1 LLGRMAA
8 RGRLACPRR
17 IRGAREECAGEAVT
31 FRTRLL
37 IAFTLTVV
45 FAVAVV
51 AWAVSATTRRA
62 FEQLDT
68 QRTQALVAQ
77 FQQEFARRGAEIV
90 RRVDG
95 VAESEATQRMALRLN
110 LSDADVSLYVNDAT
124 GISRTHQLDFVEIV
138 GHDGAIIS
146 SAQWPARFGYKNDWV
161 TQTADWKER
170 GAFLRKEE
178 LPDGDALALEAVRT
192 VAIGERKIYIIG
204 GQRLDKNFL
213 ASLVLPVGM
222 RALLYSNFTT
232 AFSPAALTDAS
243 GPFAGADALAPLVE
257 QVRRAPAETTRTL
270 NWSKDPASEET
281 VHAIPLLGPA
291 HELLGILLV
300 ASSRREIVALGNFI
314 RSTALVVAA
323 AGIFLGFLLS
333 WWAASRIT
341 SPVQQLAA
349 GAREVAAG
357 NWHARV
363 EVPAGGE
370 IAELARAFN
379 HMTLQLAKQR
389 EQLVQSE
396 RVAAWREL
404 ARRLAHELKNPLF
417 PLQITVENLQRARER
432 SPHEFDEVFREST
445 NTLLSEL
452 SNLKT
457 IVGRFSDFAKMPAP
471 ELKPVNMNDVV
482 REALRPF
489 YAQFTAVGRPS
500 ITPELYLE
508 ENLPAFEADPDLLHK
523 AVQNLVLN
531 ALDAMPA
538 GGTLTI
544 RTRSAEA
551 GGVLLE
557 VADTGEG
564 LTREECERLFTP
576 YYTTKQ
582 HGTGLGLAIVQ
593 SVVSDHT
600 AKISVESEAGHGTT
614 FRIVFPQRPANV
626 GVTPAAA
633 AREPIAQDA
642 SEIMNAKSEVAGN

>member
-1 LLGRMAA
+1 M
-8 RGRLACPRR
+8 
-17 IRGAREECAGEAVT
+17 T

-37 IAFTLTVV
+37 IAFTLMVV
-45 FAVAVV
+45 FAVTVV

-62 FEQLDT
+62 FEQLDA

-77 FQQEFARRGAEIV
+77 IQQEFARRGAEIV

-95 VAESEATQRMALRLN
+95 VAESESTQRMALRLN
-110 LSDADVSLYVNDAT
+110 LADADVSLYVNDAT
-124 GISRTHQLDFVEIV
+124 GISRTHQLDFVEIIN
-138 GHDGAIIS
+138 HDGSIIS

-161 TQTADWKER
+161 TQPVDWKAR
-170 GAFLRKEE
+170 GAFLKKEE
-178 LPDGDALALEAVRT
+178 LADGFALALTAVRP
-192 VAIGERKIYIIG
+192 VAIGERKIYIVG
-204 GQRLDKNFL
+204 GQRLDKEFL
-213 ASLVLPVGM
+213 ASLVLPQGM
-222 RALLYSNFTT
+222 RAMLYRNLETNFSG
-232 AFSPAALTDAS
+232 ALLTDS
-243 GPFAGADALAPLVE
+243 TGPLPDADKIAPLIE
-257 QVRRAPAETTRTL
+257 QVRRQPHEFEQTVQWTRDAASAE
-270 NWSKDPASEET
+270 S
-281 VHAIPLLGPA
+281 VHAIPLRGPA
-291 HELLGILLV
+291 SDLLGVLLV

-314 RSTALVVAA
+314 RSTALLVAG

-333 WWAASRIT
+333 WWAAARIT

-357 NWHARV
+357 NWQTHV

-379 HMTLQLAKQR
+379 HMTLQLATQR

-432 SPHEFDEVFREST
+432 NPNEFDEVFREST
-445 NTLLSEL
+445 NTLLAEL
-452 SNLKT
+452 ANLKT

-471 ELKPVNMNDVV
+471 DLKTVNMNDVV

-489 YAQFTAVGRPS
+489 YAQFTAVGRPT
-500 ITPELYLE
+500 ITPEMYLD
-508 ENLPAFEADPDLLHK
+508 ENLPAIEADPDLLHK

-531 ALDAMPA
+531 ALDAMPG

-544 RTRSAEA
+544 RTRPGTA
-551 GGVLLE
+551 GGVLFE
-557 VADTGEG
+557 IADTGEG

-600 AKISVESEAGHGTT
+600 AKISVESESGHGTT
-614 FRIVFPQRPANV
+614 FRIEFPARPAHA
-626 GVTPAAA
+626 GLSAPPRAAT
-633 AREPIAQDA
+633 ETISQDA
-642 SEIMNAKSEVAGN
+642 SEILKAKSEVVGD

>member
-1 LLGRMAA
+1 
-8 RGRLACPRR
+8 
-17 IRGAREECAGEAVT
+17 VT

-37 IAFTLTVV
+37 IAFTLMVV

-62 FEQLDT
+62 FEQLDA

-95 VAESEATQRMALRLN
+95 VAETESTQRMALRLN

-138 GHDGAIIS
+138 NHDGAIIS

-161 TQTADWKER
+161 TQEADWKAR

-178 LPDGDALALEAVRT
+178 LPDGFALALVSVRPVAV
-192 VAIGERKIYIIG
+192 GERKIYIIG
-204 GQRLDKNFL
+204 GQRLDKEFL

-222 RALLYSNFTT
+222 RALLYRNLEQS
-232 AFSPAALTDAS
+232 FSAALLTDS
-243 GPFAGADALAPLVE
+243 NGPLPQPAPLAPLIE
-257 QVRRAPAETTRTL
+257 DVRRQPRELVQTIR
-270 NWSKDPASEET
+270 WSRDAASDES

-291 HELLGILLV
+291 GELLGVLLV
-300 ASSRREIVALGNFI
+300 ASSRREIVALGSFI
-314 RSTALVVAA
+314 RSTAFLVAA
-323 AGIFLGFLLS
+323 AGIFVGFLLS
-333 WWAASRIT
+333 WWASARIT

-363 EVPAGGE
+363 DVPVGGE

-379 HMTLQLAKQR
+379 HMTLQLATQR

-432 SPHEFDEVFREST
+432 SAGEFDEVFREST
-445 NTLLSEL
+445 NTLLAEL
-452 SNLKT
+452 SNLKS

-471 ELKPVNMNDVV
+471 DLKSVNMNDVV
-482 REALRPF
+482 RDALRPF

-500 ITPELYLE
+500 ITPEMYLE
-508 ENLPAFEADPDLLHK
+508 EDIPAIEADPELLHR

-544 RTRSAEA
+544 RTRPGTE
-551 GGVLLE
+551 GGVLFE
-557 VADTGEG
+557 IADTGAG

-582 HGTGLGLAIVQ
+582 YGTGLGLAIVQ

-614 FRIVFPQRPANV
+614 FRIEFPSRPSNA
-626 GVTPAAA
+626 GLAAPAH
-633 AREPIAQDA
+633 REPIAQDA
-642 SEIMNAKSEVAGN
+642 SEIMKAKSEVAGS

>member
-1 LLGRMAA
+1 M
-8 RGRLACPRR
+8 
-17 IRGAREECAGEAVT
+17 T

-37 IAFTLTVV
+37 IAFTLMVV

-62 FEQLDT
+62 FEQLDA

-95 VAESEATQRMALRLN
+95 VAETEATQRMALKLN
-110 LSDADVSLYVNDAT
+110 LPDADVSLYVNDAT
-124 GISRTHQLDFVEIV
+124 GISRTHQLDFVELV
-138 GHDGAIIS
+138 NHDGAIIS

-161 TQTADWKER
+161 TQPVDWKAR
-170 GAFLRKEE
+170 GAFLKKEE
-178 LPDGDALALEAVRT
+178 LQDGFALAVVAVRP
-192 VAIGERKIYIIG
+192 VSVGDRKIFIIG
-204 GQRLDKNFL
+204 GQRLDKEFL
-213 ASLVLPVGM
+213 ASLVLPEGM
-222 RALLYSNFTT
+222 RALLYRNFDA
-232 AFSPAALTDAS
+232 AFSPSALTDAN

-257 QVRRAPAETTRTL
+257 QVRRAPTEITQTV
-270 NWSKDPASEET
+270 NWRKEPFQEET
-281 VHAIPLLGPA
+281 MHAIPLLGPA
-291 HELLGILLV
+291 HDLLGVLLV
-300 ASSRREIVALGNFI
+300 GSSRREIIALGTFI
-314 RSTALVVAA
+314 RSTALLVAA
-323 AGIFLGFLLS
+323 GGILLGFLLS
-333 WWAASRIT
+333 WWASARIT

-357 NWHARV
+357 NWQARV
-363 EVPAGGE
+363 DVPAGGE

-379 HMTLQLAKQR
+379 HMTHQLATQR

-417 PLQITVENLQRARER
+417 PLQITVENLQRARN
-432 SPHEFDEVFREST
+432 SGEFDEVFREST
-445 NTLLSEL
+445 NTLLAEL

-471 ELKPVNMNDVV
+471 DLKTVNMNDVV

-508 ENLPAFEADPDLLHK
+508 ENLPSIEADPDLLHK

-538 GGTLTI
+538 GGTLTM
-544 RTRSAEA
+544 RTRPGKE
-551 GGVLLE
+551 GGVLFE
-557 VADTGEG
+557 IADTGAG

-582 HGTGLGLAIVQ
+582 YGTGLGLAIVQ

-600 AKISVESEAGHGTT
+600 AKITVESESGHGTT
-614 FRIVFPQRPANV
+614 FRIEFLRRPANA
-626 GVTPAAA
+626 GLAAPAHAA
-633 AREPIAQDA
+633 TEPILQDA
-642 SEIMNAKSEVAGN
+642 SEIMKAKSEIAGD

>member
-1 LLGRMAA
+1 M
-8 RGRLACPRR
+8 
-17 IRGAREECAGEAVT
+17 T

-37 IAFTLTVV
+37 IAFTLMVV

-62 FEQLDT
+62 FEQLDA

-95 VAESEATQRMALRLN
+95 VAETEATQRMALKLN
-110 LSDADVSLYVNDAT
+110 LPDADVSLYVNDAT
-124 GISRTHQLDFVEIV
+124 GISRTHQLDFVEIDN
-138 GHDGAIIS
+138 HDGAIIS

-161 TQTADWKER
+161 TQPVDWKAR

-178 LPDGDALALEAVRT
+178 LPDGFALALVAVRP
-192 VAIGERKIYIIG
+192 VAVGERRIYIIG
-204 GQRLDKNFL
+204 GQRLDKEFL
-213 ASLVLPVGM
+213 ASLVLPEGM
-222 RALLYSNFTT
+222 RALLYRNLEQNFVG
-232 AFSPAALTDAS
+232 ALLTDAN
-243 GPFAGADALAPLVE
+243 GPLPQSDMVAPLIE
-257 QVRRAPAETTRTL
+257 DVRRLPRDLAGQPRELVQTIQ
-270 NWSKDPASEET
+270 WSRDPASAES

-291 HELLGILLV
+291 RELLGVLLV
-300 ASSRREIVALGNFI
+300 ASSRREIVALGSFI
-314 RSTALVVAA
+314 RSTAFLVAA
-323 AGIFLGFLLS
+323 GGILLGFLLS
-333 WWAASRIT
+333 WWASARIT
-341 SPVQQLAA
+341 SPVQQLVA
-349 GAREVAAG
+349 GAREVASG

-363 EVPAGGE
+363 DVPAGGE

-379 HMTLQLAKQR
+379 HMTLQLATQR

-417 PLQITVENLQRARER
+417 PLQITVENLQRARQH
-432 SPHEFDEVFREST
+432 SPGEFDEVFREST
-445 NTLLSEL
+445 NTLLAEL

-471 ELKPVNMNDVV
+471 DLKTVNMNDVV
-482 REALRPF
+482 RDALRPF
-489 YAQFTAVGRPS
+489 YAQFTALGRPS

-508 ENLPAFEADPDLLHK
+508 EDIPSIEADPDLLHR

-544 RTRSAEA
+544 RTRPGAA
-551 GGVLLE
+551 GGVLFE
-557 VADTGEG
+557 IADTGAG

-582 HGTGLGLAIVQ
+582 YGTGLGLAIVQ

-600 AKISVESEAGHGTT
+600 AKISVESESGHGTT
-614 FRIVFPQRPANV
+614 FRIEFPSRPV
-626 GVTPAAA
+626 PLCGTGLAASVA
-633 AREPIAQDA
+633 HSPEIISQDA
-642 SEIMNAKSEVAGN
+642 SEIMKAKSEVV

>member
-1 LLGRMAA
+1 M
-8 RGRLACPRR
+8 
-17 IRGAREECAGEAVT
+17 T

-37 IAFTLTVV
+37 IAFTLMVV

-62 FEQLDT
+62 FEQLDA
-68 QRTQALVAQ
+68 QRTQSLVAQ

-95 VAESEATQRMALRLN
+95 VAETESTQRMALKLN
-110 LSDADVSLYVNDAT
+110 LSDADVSLYVSDAT
-124 GISRTHQLDFVEIV
+124 GISRTYQLDFVELV
-138 GHDGAIIS
+138 NHDGAIIS

-161 TQTADWKER
+161 TQPVDWKSR

-178 LPDGDALALEAVRT
+178 LPDGFALALVAVRA
-192 VAIGERKIYIIG
+192 VAVGERKIYIIG
-204 GQRLDKNFL
+204 GQRLDKEFL

-222 RALLYSNFTT
+222 RALLYRNLEQD
-232 AFSPAALTDAS
+232 FSAALLTDAN
-243 GPFAGADALAPLVE
+243 GPLPQAATLAPLIE
-257 QVRRAPAETTRTL
+257 QVRRKPQELVQTIQWSRDAASAE
-270 NWSKDPASEET
+270 S
-281 VHAIPLLGPA
+281 VHTIPLLGPA
-291 HELLGILLV
+291 GELLGVLLV
-300 ASSRREIVALGNFI
+300 ASSRREIVALGGFI
-314 RSTALVVAA
+314 RSTAFLVAA
-323 AGIFLGFLLS
+323 AGILVGFILS
-333 WWAASRIT
+333 WWASARIT

-363 EVPAGGE
+363 DVPAGGE

-379 HMTLQLAKQR
+379 HMTLQLATQR

-432 SPHEFDEVFREST
+432 SAGEFDEVFREST
-445 NTLLSEL
+445 NTLLAEL
-452 SNLKT
+452 SNLKS

-471 ELKPVNMNDVV
+471 DLKTVNMNDVV
-482 REALRPF
+482 RDALRPF

-508 ENLPAFEADPDLLHK
+508 EEIPAIEADPELLHR

-544 RTRSAEA
+544 RTRPGAE
-551 GGVLLE
+551 GGVLFE
-557 VADTGEG
+557 ITDTGTG
-564 LTREECERLFTP
+564 LTREECLRLFTP

-582 HGTGLGLAIVQ
+582 YGTGLGLAIVQ

-600 AKISVESEAGHGTT
+600 AKISVESETGHGTT
-614 FRIVFPQRPANV
+614 FRIEFPSRPSNA
-626 GVTPAAA
+626 GLAAPAH
-633 AREPIAQDA
+633 REPIAQDA
-642 SEIMNAKSEVAGN
+642 SEIMKAKSEVAGS

>member
-1 LLGRMAA
+1 
-8 RGRLACPRR
+8 
-17 IRGAREECAGEAVT
+17 
-31 FRTRLL
+31 L
-37 IAFTLTVV
+37 IAFTLMVV

-51 AWAVSATTRRA
+51 AWVVSATTRRA
-62 FEQLDT
+62 FEQLDA

-95 VAESEATQRMALRLN
+95 VAETEATQRMALRLN
-110 LSDADVSLYVNDAT
+110 LPDADVSLYVNDAT
-124 GISRTHQLDFVEIV
+124 GISRTHQLDFLEIV
-138 GHDGAIIS
+138 NHDGAIIS

-161 TQTADWKER
+161 TQSVDWKSR

-178 LPDGDALALEAVRT
+178 LPDGFALALVSVRPVAV
-192 VAIGERKIYIIG
+192 GERRIYIIG
-204 GQRLDKNFL
+204 GQRLDKEFL

-222 RALLYSNFTT
+222 RALLYRNLEQS
-232 AFSPAALTDAS
+232 FSAALLTDAN
-243 GPFAGADALAPLVE
+243 GPLAQPAPLAPLIE
-257 QVRRAPAETTRTL
+257 DVRRQPRELVKTIQ
-270 NWSKDPASEET
+270 WSRDAASDESI
-281 VHAIPLLGPA
+281 HAIPLLGPA
-291 HELLGILLV
+291 SELLGVLLV
-300 ASSRREIVALGNFI
+300 ASSRREIVALGAFI
-314 RSTALVVAA
+314 RSTAFLVAA
-323 AGIFLGFLLS
+323 AGILVGFILS
-333 WWAASRIT
+333 WWASARIT

-363 EVPAGGE
+363 DVPAGGE

-379 HMTLQLAKQR
+379 HMTLQLATQR

-432 SPHEFDEVFREST
+432 GPGEFDEVFREST
-445 NTLLSEL
+445 NTLLAEL
-452 SNLKT
+452 SNLKS

-471 ELKPVNMNDVV
+471 DLKTVNINDVV
-482 REALRPF
+482 RDALRPF

-508 ENLPAFEADPDLLHK
+508 EDIPAIEADPELLHR

-531 ALDAMPA
+531 ALDAMPG

-544 RTRSAEA
+544 RTRPGAQ
-551 GGVLLE
+551 GGVLFE
-557 VADTGEG
+557 IVDTGAG

-582 HGTGLGLAIVQ
+582 YGTGLGLAIVQ

-614 FRIVFPQRPANV
+614 FRIEFPPRPANT
-626 GVTPAAA
+626 GLAASA
-633 AREPIAQDA
+633 HREPIAQDA
-642 SEIMNAKSEVAGN
+642 SEIMKAKSEVAGS